1 MNYPR
6 LGLRQTERAGE
17 VVFAASAGLG
27 YFGHHFFID
36 FPRHRLT
43 SKWTIVTFNIGSCGR
58 TMNASKRV
66 GKRINRL
73 VHRLTKTALSTVK
86 T

>member
-1 MNYPR
+1 MNPGSNYA
-6 LGLRQTERAGE
+6 RQDGPGKSYLQATARI
-17 VVFAASAGLG
+17 G

-43 SKWTIVTFNIGSCGR
+43 SKWTIVTFNIRSCGR

-66 GKRINRL
+66 GKRINRFFQRPTM
-73 VHRLTKTALSTVK
+73 VHYLP
-86 T
+86 